1 MHHSC
6 RRAERTLA
14 ENSSLGRKRRGIRV
28 GFVCLLVAF
37 VVSSARASDTIA
49 SHPQGP
55 LDVGYVDLYNL
66 DFPAAHAQFASWMQT
81 HPADPLGTASD
92 AAAYLF
98 GEFDR
103 LSIIDVQLF
112 ADQSRFDSRGKL
124 TPDPAVRKAFEDRA
138 DETNRLADSALAR
151 NPRDANALYAKTLV
165 CGMRSDYALMID
177 KRDVQALSYSK
188 QASALSR
195 QTLAINPT
203 MYDAYLASGVENYM
217 LSLKFAPLRWVLSW
231 TGAGTDRAEGLRL
244 LNVTA
249 TQGHYLAPF
258 ARMMLAVAA
267 IRDGHGQ
274 QARDILTALS
284 KEFPRNS
291 LYTRERDR
299 IH

>member
-1 MHHSC
+1 MSGGRIPHWQS
-6 RRAERTLA
+6 RLLGVFLA
-14 ENSSLGRKRRGIRV
+14 AGMAGAGWSASAADRIV
-28 GFVCLLVAF
+28 VA
-37 VVSSARASDTIA
+37 
-49 SHPQGP
+49 PQGP

-66 DFPAAHAQFASWMQT
+66 DFGGAHAQFGAWMKE
-81 HPADPLGTASD
+81 HPEDPLGTASD

-112 ADQSRFDSRGKL
+112 ADQSRFDSRGRL
-124 TPDPAVRKAFEDRA
+124 TPDPAVREAFEKRA
-138 DETNRLADSALAR
+138 QETDKLADAALAR
-151 NPRDANALYAKTLV
+151 NPKDANALYAKTLV

-188 QASALSR
+188 QASALSH

-217 LSLKFAPLRWVLSW
+217 LSLKWAPLRWVLSW
-231 TGAGTDRAEGLRL
+231 TGAGTDKEEGLRL
-244 LNVTA
+244 LNLTA
-249 TQGHYLAPF
+249 EKGHYLAPF

-267 IRDGHGQ
+267 VRDGHPQ
-274 QARDILTALS
+274 QARQILTALAQ
-284 KEFPRNS
+284 EFPRNS
-291 LYTRERDR
+291 LYVRERDR